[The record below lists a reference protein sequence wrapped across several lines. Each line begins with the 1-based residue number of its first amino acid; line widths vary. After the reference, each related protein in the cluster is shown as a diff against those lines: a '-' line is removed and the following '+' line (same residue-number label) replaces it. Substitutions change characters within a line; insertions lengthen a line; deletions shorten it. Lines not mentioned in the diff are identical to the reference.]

1 MSIII
6 LVCGLVLMSLLIA
19 IKNDVIKN
27 VSFRD
32 VRGKKRLDRILK
44 FVRLAPFL
52 AIVVIGILI
61 VTYLKT
67 KYYIRLSH
75 AWLVVQFWMLSAI
88 YYYLFMISNRKS
100 KLSIIGLVLSFAIAF
115 YITPLNHYE
124 SVFNHIYTLIPN
136 IFALI
141 MLSISYIIIGD
152 LLNTDTKEKNK
163 T

>member
-1 MSIII
+1 
-6 LVCGLVLMSLLIA
+6 MSLLIA

-27 VSFRD
+27 VSFRG

-52 AIVVIGILI
+52 AIVVIWIVI

-67 KYYIRLSH
+67 EYYIRLSH

-124 SVFNHIYTLIPN
+124 SVFNHINTLIPN

-141 MLSISYIIIGD
+141 MLSISYFITGD